1 MNLKSARNT
10 GIKGG
15 IMHTKFYRYLF
26 IFGLFACL
34 TSGVMLS
41 GQVQEKDVFKSFEWR
56 NIGPANMGGRISDIQ
71 ALEQDYRF
79 VIVASASG
87 GVWKSTNAGTT
98 WEPIFDDYGSSSIG
112 AVAIFQKDPNILW
125 VGTGEANVR
134 NSVIWGDGVYKS
146 ADGGMTFTRVGLED
160 THHIA
165 RIVSH
170 PTDPDIVYVAA
181 QGHLWGHT
189 GLRGLFMTEDGGRTW
204 QKLGNGLPDDGKT
217 GCTEIEMDPQNP
229 DILYTAFWQRLRRPY
244 SFDSGGPNGGIFKSI
259 DGGKSW
265 KKLTQGLP
273 EGDIGRIG
281 LDVFRKNPQVI
292 MAIVE
297 HGFQPRRGSA
307 EYEDMSKLGTGI
319 YRSEDGGE
327 TWTFLNRYNKRPF
340 YYSQIYINPNDD
352 QRVYAMGSRAQ
363 VSLDGGKTFKPGM
376 PGIAGDFHVIWLDPN
391 NKDRYYVGNDKGAS
405 LTHDHGQHFNF
416 FDNYAIGQIY
426 EISVDTRD
434 PYFVYI
440 GLQDN
445 GVWGGPSNSRDYNG
459 ILNEHWFKF
468 HKGDGFYTAAD
479 PEDWQT
485 VYSERQAG
493 RISRNHALFRQ
504 LSVNITPTEDNT
516 LNWDLFIPEEKDP
529 ERPVVRRNWNT
540 PFVLSHHNPHT
551 LYYGANHLFK
561 SVDRGEH
568 WQVISPDLTTNDPE
582 KTLRKTGGLTR
593 EVGRAETHC
602 TIITI
607 SESPLQSGVIWLG
620 TDDGNIQLTRD
631 DGKTWKN
638 VRTNLKGVPAGLW
651 VSRVE
656 ASHFDLATCYVA
668 FDNHRSDDFRP
679 YLFKTTDFGRT
690 WTSITSNLPE
700 GHCIHVVREDPKNRN
715 LLFIGTEFGVFVS
728 VNGGAVWTR
737 LMNGMPTVSVHDL
750 VIHPRDGDLIAGTH
764 GRSVW
769 ILDDI
774 TPLQQLNPEILDN
787 KAYLFESPM
796 ATIWQGISRGAHR
809 GHQLFIGRNP
819 LSMVQVPPNNSPT
832 PIQNTAA
839 INYYLKDRPKS
850 KPRLEISDLSGTLKA
865 GIELDASP
873 GIHRYRWW
881 MQFDLSKEQRQE
893 FVGDLEEMFKTLRDR
908 SKTDKNKRLEQLY
921 QEFKKAQT
929 TEELNKVRQS
939 LIEEFR
945 DLAPGRRF
953 FGEPLRGP
961 EAESGIYE
969 LRLVADDTVC
979 EGILTIRDDPLFQE
993 RK

>member
-1 MNLKSARNT
+1 M
-10 GIKGG
+10 
-15 IMHTKFYRYLF
+15 
-26 IFGLFACL
+26 
-34 TSGVMLS
+34 
-41 GQVQEKDVFKSFEWR
+41 
-56 NIGPANMGGRISDIQ
+56 
-71 ALEQDYRF
+71 
-79 VIVASASG
+79 
-87 GVWKSTNAGTT
+87 
-98 WEPIFDDYGSSSIG
+98 
-112 AVAIFQKDPNILW
+112 
-125 VGTGEANVR
+125 
-134 NSVIWGDGVYKS
+134 
-146 ADGGMTFTRVGLED
+146 
-160 THHIA
+160 
-165 RIVSH
+165 
-170 PTDPDIVYVAA
+170 
-181 QGHLWGHT
+181 
-189 GLRGLFMTEDGGRTW
+189 
-204 QKLGNGLPDDGKT
+204 
-217 GCTEIEMDPQNP
+217 
-229 DILYTAFWQRLRRPY
+229 
-244 SFDSGGPNGGIFKSI
+244 
-259 DGGKSW
+259 
-265 KKLTQGLP
+265 
-273 EGDIGRIG
+273 
-281 LDVFRKNPQVI
+281 
-292 MAIVE
+292 
-297 HGFQPRRGSA
+297 
-307 EYEDMSKLGTGI
+307 
-319 YRSEDGGE
+319 
-327 TWTFLNRYNKRPF
+327 
-340 YYSQIYINPNDD
+340 
-352 QRVYAMGSRAQ
+352 
-363 VSLDGGKTFKPGM
+363 
-376 PGIAGDFHVIWLDPN
+376 
-391 NKDRYYVGNDKGAS
+391 
-405 LTHDHGQHFNF
+405 
-416 FDNYAIGQIY
+416 
-426 EISVDTRD
+426 
-434 PYFVYI
+434 
-440 GLQDN
+440 
-445 GVWGGPSNSRDYNG
+445 
-459 ILNEHWFKF
+459 
-468 HKGDGFYTAAD
+468 
-479 PEDWQT
+479 
-485 VYSERQAG
+485 
-493 RISRNHALFRQ
+493 
-504 LSVNITPTEDNT
+504 
-516 LNWDLFIPEEKDP
+516 
-529 ERPVVRRNWNT
+529 
-540 PFVLSHHNPHT
+540 
-551 LYYGANHLFK
+551 
-561 SVDRGEH
+561 
-568 WQVISPDLTTNDPE
+568 
-582 KTLRKTGGLTR
+582 
-593 EVGRAETHC
+593 
-602 TIITI
+602 
-607 SESPLQSGVIWLG
+607 
-620 TDDGNIQLTRD
+620 
-631 DGKTWKN
+631 
-638 VRTNLKGVPAGLW
+638 
-651 VSRVE
+651 E

-881 MQFDLSKEQRQE
+881 MQFDPSKEQRQE

-979 EGILTIRDDPLFQE
+979 DGILTIRDDPLFQE